1 MQHLK
6 TILLTGASGFLGS
19 HLLEALLK
27 QHYKVVILK
36 RSTSNT
42 WRIQH
47 LLDQVISYDVDTQPL
62 EMAFEQQQID
72 VIIHTATLYRK
83 FDHGK
88 EISEMIQ
95 SNITFPTELLE
106 VALRKKVKAFF
117 NTGTFFEYDCSIQP
131 INESAKLKPFNLY
144 AKTKIAFETI
154 LSNSADTIAVNTF
167 RLFSPYGEKDNH
179 KLILSMIKKSIS
191 GELLELSE
199 GLQKIDLIYVNDIVH
214 AYLKAIER
222 LEQQNIFAEY
232 QVFNIGSGG
241 ALSIRDIVSILEE
254 LLAKPIQ
261 KKWGA
266 KSVFEIP
273 IAYADINKAQKFLGW
288 SPQTDIKEGLH
299 KMLNFYKERELK

>member
-1 MQHLK
+1 MSSIK
-6 TILLTGASGFLGS
+6 TILLTGATGFLGS

-42 WRIQH
+42 WRIEH

-62 EMAFEQQQID
+62 EMAFEQQNID
-72 VIIHTATLYRK
+72 LVIHMATLYRK

-88 EISEMIQ
+88 EVSEMIQ

-106 VALRKKVKAFF
+106 ISLRKSVKAFF

-131 INESAKLKPFNLY
+131 INESTSLKPFNLY
-144 AKTKIAFETI
+144 AKTKIAFESI
-154 LSNSADTIAVNTF
+154 LKTSSENIAINTF

-179 KLILSMIKKSIS
+179 KLILSIIKKILS
-191 GELLELSE
+191 GESLELSE
-199 GLQKIDLIYVNDIVH
+199 GLQKIDLVYIDDIVN

-222 LEQQNIFAEY
+222 LEQQNIATEY
-232 QVFNIGSGG
+232 QVFNIGSGY

-254 LLAKPIQ
+254 LLEQPIQ
-261 KKWGA
+261 KKWGE
-266 KSVFEIP
+266 KSKFEIP
-273 IAYADINKAQKFLGW
+273 LAYADINKAQQVLGW
-288 SPQTDIKEGLH
+288 FPQTNIKDGLY
-299 KMLNFYKERELK
+299 KTLNFYKERELK